1 MQLTDGPT
9 FVISLARRKDRRE
22 LFRARA
28 EAIGLENWTF
38 FDAIDGKSMRL
49 YCEHGRGNR
58 VTARPQGPMTPG
70 EVGCYLSHVA
80 VARAAKAIGLSTLA
94 VLEDDV
100 EFLPGF
106 WDGWAELAV
115 HAPTDV
121 ALFHLGTKVSHTLPP
136 VVINDHVHR
145 VIDTF
150 GNYFYVASRR
160 VIERIADLDT
170 IERPIDHVLREIQ
183 AEGHCYG
190 PRRELIRPITYD
202 SDCGK

>member
-1 MQLTDGPT
+1 MKLTDVPA

-28 EAIGLENWTF
+28 DAIGLENWTF
-38 FDAIDGKSMRL
+38 FDGIDGKSMRL
-49 YCEHGRGNR
+49 YCQLGRGNR

-80 VARAAKAIGLSTLA
+80 VARAAKALGLTTLV

-100 EFLPGF
+100 EFLPDF
-106 WDGWAELAV
+106 WDGWAELAA
-115 HAPTDV
+115 HTPTDAV
-121 ALFHLGTKVSHTLPP
+121 LLHLGTKISHSVRP
-136 VVINDHVHR
+136 VDVNDHVHR
-145 VIDTF
+145 VVDTF
-150 GNYFYVASRR
+150 GNYFYVATEP
-160 VIERIADLDT
+160 VIHRIAALDT